1 MTPFY
6 CGEFTWSLR
15 YPSWYN
21 RYLYNTAPFYYG
33 EFIWSFRYPTYHNRY
48 LYVMTLP
55 YHGEFT
61 WSIRYSTSYNCSLLY
76 YDTSLLRTVWLFSC
90 NPIGQLC
97 LSCPGDSSRT
107 VMGLEMKRPS
117 CPCLYWVYY
126 LLDWENVL
134 WWEGVRTI
142 QHTQTLFTW
151 KSTCYKYRLPSNSEA
166 NQGRSRGAVDVSVS
180 ILTRT
185 LDSSE
190 LTQEDGR
197 GKKTANLVWQT
208 WQ

>member
-151 KSTCYKYRLPSNSEA
+151 KSTYHKYRLPSNNEA
-166 NQGRSRGAVDVSVS
+166 NQGRSCGDVDVSLKLLK
-180 ILTRT
+180 IT
-185 LDSSE
+185 
-190 LTQEDGR
+190 
-197 GKKTANLVWQT
+197 KMC
-208 WQ
+208 